1 MLHIDLFGPTR
12 NKSLSGNI
20 YVFVIVDNFTR
31 YLWVLFLKSK
41 VETIYKFVK
50 FSKKVENKKKFFF
63 IINIMNDHGNEFI
76 SNLFETFVK
85 KKDTTITF
93 QHLELLIKWPRYPYE
108 LELII

>member
-1 MLHIDLFGPTR
+1 
-12 NKSLSGNI
+12 
-20 YVFVIVDNFTR
+20 
-31 YLWVLFLKSK
+31 
-41 VETIYKFVK
+41 
-50 FSKKVENKKKFFF
+50 
-63 IINIMNDHGNEFI
+63 MNDHGNEFI